1 MTEELS
7 EKSIDSVLSIIMGGG
22 QGSRLFPLTHNRSK
36 PAVPLAGKYRIVDIP
51 ISNCINSGLRKMYV
65 LTQFNSE
72 SLNRHITSGYK
83 FDHFGDNFVHVLAA
97 QQTPGDDNWYQGTA
111 DAVRQNLSY
120 FLEKPYKYY
129 LILSGDQLYRMDF
142 RKMLKQHQKTGADVT
157 IATTPVPREPARAFG
172 LMHTDAKNRITR
184 FVEKPGKDDAALDEL
199 VMPPELLDSVD
210 IPIHEERFQAS
221 MGIYVFNRKVLED
234 ALDNDS
240 QDFGKHIIPAIIKEK
255 NVFSYIFNGYW
266 EDIGTIQS
274 FYEANLE
281 CTKIV
286 PQFNFFD
293 PHNPIYTRA
302 RLLPASK
309 INNAIIEEALLSDGC
324 IITSATIRRAI
335 IGVRSVI
342 ETGCEITD
350 SIIMGSDY
358 YNKVRMVDGVTTEE
372 YPIKIGEYTRIH
384 RAIVDKNATIGSYV
398 VIHPGD
404 RVNEDNEWCHIRDGI
419 VVIPK
424 GKIIPD
430 GTVV

>member
-1 MTEELS
+1 MPEILPEQNMN
-7 EKSIDSVLSIIMGGG
+7 SVLAIIMGGG

-51 ISNCINSGLRKMYV
+51 ISNCINSGLQQMYV

-120 FLEKPYKYY
+120 FLERPYRHY

-142 RKMLKQHQKTGADVT
+142 RKMLSQHESTGADLT

-172 LMHTDAKNRITR
+172 LMHTDSKSRITR
-184 FVEKPGKDDAALDEL
+184 FVEKPGKDDDALDQL
-199 VMPPELLDSVD
+199 VMPAELLKSVN
-210 IPIHEERFQAS
+210 IPVEEERFQAS
-221 MGIYVFNRKVLED
+221 MGIYLFNRKVLED
-234 ALDNDS
+234 ALRNDF
-240 QDFGKHIIPAIIKEK
+240 QDFGKHIIPSIIKDK
-255 NVFSYIFNGYW
+255 NVFSYIFKGYW
-266 EDIGTIQS
+266 EDIGTIAS

-309 INNAIIEEALLSDGC
+309 INNAVIEEALLSDGC
-324 IITSATIRRAI
+324 IITSATIRRSI

-350 SIIMGSDY
+350 TIIMGSDY
-358 YNKVRMVDGVTTEE
+358 YNKVEMLDGATVTERA
-372 YPIKIGEYTRIH
+372 IKIGENTRIH
-384 RAIVDKNATIGSYV
+384 RAIIDKNASIGRNV
-398 VIHPGD
+398 TIHPGD
-404 RVNEDNEWCHIRDGI
+404 RVTEDNEWCHIRDGI
-419 VVIPK
+419 VVVPK